1 MDETISILIR
11 QLVSNPAVSW
21 KLRRKVINAL
31 GPDNISI
38 IWSVS
43 DLEGQA
49 ATAEENA
56 GAEIGS
62 MYDRS
67 KFRDVLDTIEH
78 NHDCNWGIT
87 WETLDHALEGA
98 LIN

>member
-21 KLRRKVINAL
+21 ELRRAVINAL
-31 GPDNISI
+31 DPDNISI

-49 ATAEENA
+49 ANAEENA
-56 GAEIGS
+56 GAEIGT

-67 KFRDVLDTIEH
+67 KFRDILETIEY
-78 NHDCNWGIT
+78 NYDCNYGIT
-87 WETLDHALEGA
+87 WDTLDYALEEA
-98 LIN
+98 LVK

>member
-11 QLVSNPAVSW
+11 QLVSNPSVSW
-21 KLRRKVINAL
+21 DLRRKVINAL
-31 GPDNISI
+31 DPDNVSI

-49 ATAEENA
+49 ATHEENA
-56 GAEIGS
+56 CAEIGS

-67 KFRDVLDTIEH
+67 MFRDILSTSK
-78 NHDCNWGIT
+78 
-87 WETLDHALEGA
+87 
-98 LIN
+98 INN